1 MAAPLR
7 KPRKSVVSAPTGEKR
22 RFVIRLSGPMAA
34 LLGTILAV
42 AVGWSFFMGFM
53 VGRGQNPETRVEQMT
68 SMISKDAPAAKGKA
82 APQEAPAPDAAAT
95 AENADGQ
102 NAAPVAENAPL
113 AAAAPA

>member
-7 KPRKSVVSAPTGEKR
+7 KPRKSVVSPPAGEKR

-68 SMISKDAPAAKGKA
+68 SMISKDT
-82 APQEAPAPDAAAT
+82 AT
-95 AENADGQ
+95 
-102 NAAPVAENAPL
+102 P
-113 AAAAPA
+113 